1 LETIEQYNFN
11 KIEEILT
18 SCQDMIK
25 ASNVFI
31 KQREE
36 KIAQI

>member
-1 LETIEQYNFN
+1 
-11 KIEEILT
+11 
-18 SCQDMIK
+18 MIK
-25 ASNVFI
+25 TSNVFI